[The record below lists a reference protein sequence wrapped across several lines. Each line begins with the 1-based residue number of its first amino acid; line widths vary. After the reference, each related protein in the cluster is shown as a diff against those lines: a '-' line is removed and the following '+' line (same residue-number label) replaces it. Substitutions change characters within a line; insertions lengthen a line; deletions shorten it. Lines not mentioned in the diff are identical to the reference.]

1 MKKRFLIE
9 ELCCANCA
17 AKLEKNINKLD
28 GVESATVVFL
38 TKKIILN
45 TTGDCDYDTAAWLC
59 IGCLSAESIKQN
71 GAPVDIPDFTNGKW
85 KDREPVIKCKYC
97 LDEIVEDL
105 STPIF

>member
-1 MKKRFLIE
+1 MDWLVSRAF
-9 ELCCANCA
+9 
-17 AKLEKNINKLD
+17 
-28 GVESATVVFL
+28 VESVKNGTDTPIDA
-38 TKKIILN
+38 
-45 TTGDCDYDTAAWLC
+45 YDTAAWLC